1 MSLIEDRLTQMGLA
15 LPATAPSRALF
26 LPGKITGNLLVL
38 SGQICEWDGV
48 PQYFGPVG
56 DGFDLETGQAAARMC
71 ALNLLFSI
79 RAVAGSLDR
88 VAQVVRLGGFVAA
101 PPGYGEG
108 PMIVNGASQ
117 LFIDLW
123 GDAGRHARTAVNVAS
138 LPANALV
145 EVEATVELIPP
156 PDA

>member
-1 MSLIEDRLTQMGLA
+1 MSQIENRLSELGLA
-15 LPATAPSRALF
+15 LPPSAPSRALF
-26 LPGKITGNLLVL
+26 LPGKITGNLLFL
-38 SGQICEWDGV
+38 SGQICEWEGV
-48 PQYFGPVG
+48 PKYFGPVG
-56 DGFDLETGQAAARMC
+56 EDFDMDEGQAAARMC
-71 ALNLLFSI
+71 ALNLLYSI

-88 VAQVVRLGGFVAA
+88 VSQIVRLGGFVAA
-101 PPGYGEG
+101 PPGYGDG

-145 EVEATVELIPP
+145 EIEMTVELNS
-156 PDA
+156 

>member
-1 MSLIEDRLTQMGLA
+1 MTPCPVETRLAELGLA
-15 LPATAPSRALF
+15 LPPSAPSRALF
-26 LPGKITGNLLVL
+26 LPGKISGNLLFL
-38 SGQICEWDGV
+38 SGQICEWEGV
-48 PQYFGPVG
+48 PKYFGPVG
-56 DGFDLETGQAAARMC
+56 EAFDMKSGQAAARMC

-79 RAVAGSLDR
+79 RAVAGSLSR
-88 VAQVVRLGGFVAA
+88 VSQVVRLGGFVAA
-101 PPGYGEG
+101 APGYADG

-145 EVEATVELIPP
+145 EIDAVIELH
-156 PDA
+156 